1 MSKNVNK
8 RFFAEFLALLAM
20 TVDPDPGRLTNITCP
35 KHQVYYFHFHR
46 TRANFN
52 KHSLQALQ
60 RVIASEHSCLD
71 PDVEPEDPEICL
83 EQKEIEQYKNGDYL
97 NSGNQSSSDESG
109 EGSASENNRHG
120 H

>member
-1 MSKNVNK
+1 M
-8 RFFAEFLALLAM
+8 
-20 TVDPDPGRLTNITCP
+20 
-35 KHQVYYFHFHR
+35 
-46 TRANFN
+46 
-52 KHSLQALQ
+52 
-60 RVIASEHSCLD
+60 
-71 PDVEPEDPEICL
+71 EPEDPEICL

>member
-1 MSKNVNK
+1 MANLKQTVITS
-8 RFFAEFLALLAM
+8 FA
-20 TVDPDPGRLTNITCP
+20 
-35 KHQVYYFHFHR
+35 KSY
-46 TRANFN
+46 
-52 KHSLQALQ
+52 
-60 RVIASEHSCLD
+60 IASEHSCLD

-109 EGSASENNRHG
+109 EGSASENTRHG